1 MEAQYD
7 HKQFAVLYVDDEE
20 LSLKNF
26 ARAFSDEFRI
36 YTATNARDGLQLI
49 EAKKGELGILMTDQK
64 MPGEKGTWLL
74 ERARQIEPRIIRIL
88 VTAHTDFQDAIEAIN
103 TGAIYRYINKPWE
116 PEQLELTLK
125 QAMDF
130 FIVQRERD
138 QLLQEKMEALRKLMV
153 ADRLVSLGMLTAG
166 LSHHIRNALVTVKTF
181 MDLAPA
187 KMRDEKA
194 DASTVRHPDFWS
206 DYHQSVLLQIDRIN
220 NLLKELWVASEKSS
234 GELVDPVKLQT
245 VVAEAAE
252 SLKDAL
258 AARDLLVENQI
269 DPDLPRLQVQ
279 QIRFQRL
286 FELLLKEELASLPA
300 GSRVR
305 FSARVVVVSDV
316 RTEIEL
322 QISDNGPGLLP
333 ETAQHLFDPFMVR
346 SDTPSEHGLHL
357 MACFFIVHQH
367 GGRIEATSQ
376 PGQGTTFTLSFPI
389 HPERSARELTQGPL
403 QKSRLGEQLWGG
415 MR

>member
-7 HKQFAVLYVDDEE
+7 HKQFAILYVDDEE

-36 YTATNARDGLQLI
+36 YTATNAKAGLQLV
-49 EAKKGELGILMTDQK
+49 EAKQGEIGILMTDQK

-74 ERARQIEPRIIRIL
+74 ERARQIAPRIIRIL

-130 FIVQRERD
+130 FMVQRERD
-138 QLLQEKMEALRKLMV
+138 QLLQEKIEALRKLMV

-187 KMRDEKA
+187 KMREEKA
-194 DASTVRHPDFWS
+194 DASAVRNPDFWS
-206 DYHQSVLLQIDRIN
+206 DYHQSVLAQIDRIN

-234 GELVDPVKLQT
+234 GELVDPVQLQA
-245 VVAEAAE
+245 VVAETVE
-252 SLKDAL
+252 SMKAAL
-258 AARDLLVENQI
+258 AVKNLLVDNQLAL
-269 DPDLPRLQVQ
+269 DLPTLQVEKV
-279 QIRFQRL
+279 RFQKL

-300 GSRVR
+300 GSQVT
-305 FSARVVVVSDV
+305 FSARVVVSDT
-316 RTEIEL
+316 RTEIQL
-322 QISDNGPGLLP
+322 QISDNGPGLAP

-346 SDTPSEHGLHL
+346 SDTPAEHGIHL

-367 GGRIEATSQ
+367 GGRIEAASQ
-376 PGQGTTFTLSFPI
+376 PGHGTTFTLYFPVNSA
-389 HPERSARELTQGPL
+389 RSARDSSQSPH

-415 MR
+415 VR

>member
-1 MEAQYD
+1 METQFD
-7 HKQFAVLYVDDEE
+7 HKQFAILYVDDEE

-26 ARAFSDEFRI
+26 ARAFGDEFRI
-36 YTATNARDGLQLI
+36 YTANNAKDGLKLI
-49 EAKKGELGILMTDQK
+49 EEKPGEIGILMTDQK

-74 ERARQIEPRIIRIL
+74 ERARQTAPRIIRIL
-88 VTAHTDFQDAIEAIN
+88 VTAHAEFPDAIEAIN

-116 PEQLELTLK
+116 PEQLELTLR

-130 FIVQRERD
+130 FLLQRERD
-138 QLLQEKMEALRKLMV
+138 QLLQEKMEALRQLMV

-187 KMRDEKA
+187 KMRAEKA
-194 DASTVRHPDFWS
+194 DASVVRDPDFWS
-206 DYHQSVLLQIDRIN
+206 DYHQGVLFQIDRID

-234 GELVDPVKLQT
+234 GQFPDSVKLQA
-245 VVAEAAE
+245 VVAESVA
-252 SLKDAL
+252 SLQVAL
-258 AARDLLVENQI
+258 AAKNLQVENQLDPELPALLVEKA
-269 DPDLPRLQVQ
+269 
-279 QIRFQRL
+279 RFLRL

-300 GSRVR
+300 GSRVA
-305 FSARVVVVSDV
+305 FCAKVVMNDA
-316 RTEIEL
+316 RTEIQL
-322 QISDNGPGLLP
+322 QMKDNGPGLLP

-346 SDTPSEHGLHL
+346 SDTPAEHGIYL

-367 GGRIEATSQ
+367 CGRIEAASQ
-376 PGQGTTFTLSFPI
+376 PGQGTTFTLHFPVN
-389 HPERSARELTQGPL
+389 PDRSGGELSQGLL

-415 MR
+415 TR

>member
-1 MEAQYD
+1 MEAQSD
-7 HKQFAVLYVDDEE
+7 HKQFAILYVDDEE

-26 ARAFSDEFRI
+26 ARAFQDEFRI
-36 YTATNARDGLQLI
+36 YTATNAKDGLQMV
-49 EAKKGELGILMTDQK
+49 EAKRGEIGILMTDQK

-74 ERARQIEPRIIRIL
+74 ERARQIAPRIIRIL
-88 VTAHTDFQDAIEAIN
+88 VTAHTDFQDAIAAIN

-130 FIVQRERD
+130 FILQRERD
-138 QLLQEKMEALRKLMV
+138 QLLQEKIEALRKLMV

-187 KMRDEKA
+187 KMREEKA
-194 DASTVRHPDFWS
+194 DATTIRNPDFWS
-206 DYHQSVLLQIDRIN
+206 DYHQSVLSQIDRIN

-234 GELVDPVKLQT
+234 GELVDPVNLQA
-245 VVAEAAE
+245 VVAETIA
-252 SLKDAL
+252 SMQDAL
-258 AARDLLVENQI
+258 SARDLRVDNQLATDLPALLVEKT
-269 DPDLPRLQVQ
+269 
-279 QIRFQRL
+279 RFLRL
-286 FELLLKEELASLPA
+286 FELLLKEELASLPV
-300 GSRVR
+300 GGQVI
-305 FSARVVVVSDV
+305 FSARVVAAGDTKSEVQL
-316 RTEIEL
+316 R
-322 QISDNGPGLLP
+322 ISDNGPGLSP

-346 SDTPSEHGLHL
+346 SDAPSEHGIHL

-367 GGRIEATSQ
+367 GGRIEAASQ
-376 PGQGTTFTLSFPI
+376 PGQGTTFTLHFPVN
-389 HPERSARELTQGPL
+389 PERSPRVSSPGPL
-403 QKSRLGEQLWGG
+403 QQSRLGEQLWGG

>member
-7 HKQFAVLYVDDEE
+7 HKQFAILYVDDEE

-26 ARAFSDEFRI
+26 ARAFGDSFRI
-36 YTATNARDGLQLI
+36 LTAANARDGLKLI
-49 EAKKGELGILMTDQK
+49 EEKKGEIGILMTDQK

-74 ERARQIEPRIIRIL
+74 EHARRVDPRIIRIL
-88 VTAHTDFQDAIEAIN
+88 VTAYADFEDAIQAIN

-116 PEQLELTLK
+116 PEQLELALK
-125 QAMDF
+125 HAMEF
-130 FIVQRERD
+130 YLVQRERD
-138 QLLQEKMEALRKLMV
+138 QLLQEKMEALRQLMV

-194 DASTVRHPDFWS
+194 DASVVRNPDFWS
-206 DYHQSVLLQIDRIN
+206 DYHRSVLYQIDRIN

-234 GELVDPVKLQT
+234 GQFADPVNLHT
-245 VVAEAAE
+245 VIAETVETMKAE
-252 SLKDAL
+252 L
-258 AARDLLVENQI
+258 AAKNLQVENQL
-269 DPDLPRLQVQ
+269 DPNLPTLQVEKT
-279 QIRFQRL
+279 RFHRL
-286 FELLLKEELASLPA
+286 FELFLKEELASLPA
-300 GSRVR
+300 GSRVT
-305 FSARVVVVSDV
+305 FSARVGGSDAK
-316 RTEIEL
+316 TEIGL
-322 QISDNGPGLLP
+322 QISDNGPGVLP
-333 ETAQHLFDPFMVR
+333 ESAQHLFDPFMVR
-346 SDTPSEHGLHL
+346 SDTPSEHGIYL

-376 PGQGTTFTLSFPI
+376 PGQGTTFTLHIPVN
-389 HPERSARELTQGPL
+389 PARSVRELTQGLL

-415 MR
+415 LR

>member
-26 ARAFSDEFRI
+26 ARAFGDEFRI
-36 YTATNARDGLQLI
+36 YTATNAKDGLKLI
-49 EAKKGELGILMTDQK
+49 EEKQGEIGILMTDQK

-74 ERARQIEPRIIRIL
+74 ERARQLAPRIIRML

-116 PEQLELTLK
+116 PEQLEVTLK
-125 QAMDF
+125 HAMEF
-130 FIVQRERD
+130 FLVQRERD
-138 QLLQEKMEALRKLMV
+138 QLLQEKMEALRQLMV

-187 KMRDEKA
+187 KMREEKT
-194 DASTVRHPDFWS
+194 DASAVRNPEFWS
-206 DYHQSVLLQIDRIN
+206 DYHQSVLCQIDRIN

-234 GELVDPVKLQT
+234 GQFADPVKLHA
-245 VVAEAAE
+245 VVAETVE
-252 SLKDAL
+252 SMKAVL
-258 AARDLLVENQI
+258 AAKNLQVENQI
-269 DPDLPRLQVQ
+269 DPDLPMLQVEKT
-279 QIRFQRL
+279 RFLRL

-300 GSRVR
+300 GSRVT
-305 FSARVVVVSDV
+305 FSARVVGGDAK
-316 RTEIEL
+316 TEIQL
-322 QISDNGPGLLP
+322 QIRDNGPGLSP
-333 ETAQHLFDPFMVR
+333 ETVQHLFDPFMVR
-346 SDTPSEHGLHL
+346 SDTPAEHGIYL

-367 GGRIEATSQ
+367 GGRIEAASQ
-376 PGQGTTFTLSFPI
+376 PGQGTTFTLHFPVN
-389 HPERSARELTQGPL
+389 PDRSARELSQGLL